1 MRDIAIY
8 GASGFGREVACLIS
22 HINHFQP
29 QWNLIGFFD
38 DGIAEG
44 TEVQYGKVLGG
55 MVQLN
60 RWDSPLSVCFA
71 LGNPKVLRNLVNQ
84 INNSYLDFPNIIDP
98 HVLFMDEKTVK
109 MGQGNVICANTLIS
123 CNVKLGDF
131 NMINVCS
138 HLGHECELGN
148 YNVIMPG
155 GNLSG
160 GVVVGDSNLF
170 GVNSAVLQYKKVGNE
185 VVLSPGSILSRTAKD
200 GKMYVGNPAK
210 IFM

>member
-22 HINHFQP
+22 HINDSQP

-44 TEVQYGKVLGG
+44 AEVQYGRVLGG
-55 MVQLN
+55 MERLN
-60 RWDSPLSVCFA
+60 RWNSPLSVCFA

-84 INNSYLDFPNIIDP
+84 INNSCIDFPNIIDP
-98 HVLFMDEKTVK
+98 HVLFMDERTVK

-138 HLGHECELGN
+138 HLGHECELGD
-148 YNVIMPG
+148 YNVVMPG

-160 GVVVGDSNLF
+160 GVVVGDCNLF

-210 IFM
+210 LFM